1 MLTSSAFLEFW
12 QGVQDFTNVQD
23 VIDNYETKVNQRI
36 SWMQVFTIKTV
47 FDTIHEDTTGML
59 YPDFSYYNP
68 TAILNHKVPFIKVKT
83 IANNE
88 GIMPYIFDELE
99 RVSNYPL
106 DLILNHMSM
115 IDRPDYPYLL
125 SRKYLKNQELAGDFG
140 KKVAVHLHVFY
151 VDSWKNF

>member
-1 MLTSSAFLEFW
+1 ML
-12 QGVQDFTNVQD
+12 
-23 VIDNYETKVNQRI
+23 
-36 SWMQVFTIKTV
+36 VFAIKTV

-68 TAILNHKVPFIKVKT
+68 TAILKHKLPFIKVKT

-99 RVSNYPL
+99 RVSDYPL

-125 SRKYLKNQELAGDFG
+125 SRKYLKDQDLGDTFD
-140 KKVAVHLHVFY
+140 KKVAGSSPCLLCGPLGRISRCFP
-151 VDSWKNF
+151 SFSF

>member
-1 MLTSSAFLEFW
+1 MKPRS
-12 QGVQDFTNVQD
+12 
-23 VIDNYETKVNQRI
+23 QRI
-36 SWMQVFTIKTV
+36 SWMLVFAIRRSLIPFMKTPQ
-47 FDTIHEDTTGML
+47 GML

-99 RVSNYPL
+99 RVSDYPL

-125 SRKYLKNQELAGDFG
+125 SRKYLKNQELAGDFDKSCG
-140 KKVAVHLHVFY
+140 SSSCLLCGPLGRISRCFQAFHFRL
-151 VDSWKNF
+151 

>member
-1 MLTSSAFLEFW
+1 MRPRSQRNFLDAGFR
-12 QGVQDFTNVQD
+12 
-23 VIDNYETKVNQRI
+23 Y
-36 SWMQVFTIKTV
+36 KTV

-68 TAILNHKVPFIKVKT
+68 TAILNHKIPFIKVKT

-125 SRKYLKNQELAGDFG
+125 SRKYLKNQELAGEFG

-151 VDSWKNF
+151 VDLLEEFLDAFKAFISFMTYGSRQM